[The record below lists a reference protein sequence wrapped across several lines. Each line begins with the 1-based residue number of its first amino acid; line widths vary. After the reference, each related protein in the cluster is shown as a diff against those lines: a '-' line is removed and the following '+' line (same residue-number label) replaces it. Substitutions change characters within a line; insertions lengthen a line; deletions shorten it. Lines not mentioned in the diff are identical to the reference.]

1 MIAICEICRQIPCH
15 PRCPNA
21 IHKIKSTCEICGEE
35 LYEGEYYTTDN
46 SGGIYCSDEC
56 AKKANGIREKE
67 WEDE

>member
-1 MIAICEICRQIPCH
+1 MP
-15 PRCPNA
+15 
-21 IHKIKSTCEICGEE
+21 EICGEE

>member
-21 IHKIKSTCEICGEE
+21 IHKVKSTCEICGEE

-46 SGGIYCSDEC
+46 YGGIYCSDEC

>member
-21 IHKIKSTCEICGEE
+21 IHKVKSICEICGEE

-46 SGGIYCSDEC
+46 SGGIYCSD
-56 AKKANGIREKE
+56 
-67 WEDE
+67 